1 MMYGL
6 NKSRLIIA
14 VALAAGFT
22 LAGCLAGGTEPSPT
36 QGEHTVVNLRLRL
49 DPVSTALAKSATITL
64 DKLVIVFTSS
74 ALDTIRDTITT
85 GTTPALNATSTTQQ
99 TVAKYYNLATARSWK
114 ALVTI
119 RDTRDSVIHRDSTTT
134 AVLQASD
141 TAEISLTLAS
151 RFTMYQARFLTIP
164 DSIGSATAGTGKQ
177 KLYLNRLVF
186 KIDGVTV
193 RDSLVSPAYFT
204 AGATHTLTYDYVSP
218 GSHSMQMLAYG
229 PMNSWDVANPLYSG
243 STTVNVGAGV
253 DTTVTVNL
261 SWVGPTS
268 GGGNL
273 SVTIGKVGTVTANG
287 NLPTNVIP

>member
-6 NKSRLIIA
+6 NKSRLIWIA
-14 VALAAGFT
+14 ALVAGFT
-22 LAGCLAGGTEPSPT
+22 LAGCLSGGTEPSST
-36 QGEHTVVNLRLRL
+36 QDEQAVVNLRLKL

-74 ALDTIRDTITT
+74 ALDTVSDTITT

-134 AVLQASD
+134 AVLEAAD
-141 TAEISLTLAS
+141 TADISLTLTS

-164 DSIGSATAGTGKQ
+164 DSIGSAAAGTGKQ

-193 RDSLVSPAYFT
+193 RDSSVSPSFFSASS
-204 AGATHTLTYDYVSP
+204 THTLSYDYVSP

-229 PMNSWDVANPLYSG
+229 PMNSWDEANPLYSG

-261 SWVGPTS
+261 SWVGPTT
-268 GGGNL
+268 GGGSL
-273 SVTIGKVGTVTANG
+273 SVTIGKVGSVTANG